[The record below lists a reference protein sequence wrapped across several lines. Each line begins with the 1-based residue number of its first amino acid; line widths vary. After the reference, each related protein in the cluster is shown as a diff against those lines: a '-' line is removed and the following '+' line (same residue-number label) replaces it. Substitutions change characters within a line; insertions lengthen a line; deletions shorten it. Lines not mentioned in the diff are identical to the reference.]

1 MTQQDVEQLTKL
13 LKENSDCVLF
23 IKDFILRFRFADLAS
38 HTKST
43 PSYIKGK
50 AKLDT
55 TEKIVDKYSKDA
67 EKIIKEYE
75 DEVKRI
81 CDKDHVQN
89 YCEND
94 QLLLL
99 KEELDI
105 AKKSSFDK
113 ILHQYNNIDGY
124 NYTNGVPSDFMLYT
138 FYFTYITSDE
148 FVYDKD
154 NPYIVELF
162 DKITRYINVRSKIE
176 LNKTNIEGLIIEFN
190 KMCDN
195 SIKKYW
201 SKTKKDYFSEIKEV
215 FQYDFYANDDTQLIE
230 AKINDDGRLT
240 LYSKVLDYLKTLT
253 KYVEPM
259 SAEEKYADLDT
270 DTILNMGSASETE
283 EEKMNSEK
291 LKQIKRIALMFT
303 ALKRIESDT
312 ETSYFSEYIDDDN
325 LKNALTIKKRLE
337 DYGITIDNM
346 ATSTAY
352 TTTEERATIKMYTN
366 ALESVT
372 RREAK
377 ELRELSDRA
386 VNWYK
391 DNNSKI
397 DDGSAFEAFNEVDWS
412 TPSQIAK
419 DNETHD
425 FFFIQE
431 KKSPADEM
439 KRALDEA
446 KGLIPKSTGEGLLK
460 NYNFT
465 EDSLY
470 TQYEITS
477 YRYWLRYC
485 TMATLVNCML
495 PMYWPTGLI
504 IAGAPLPLPIIFI
517 PIIVISGRVILVIGI
532 GLCGICPMPMF
543 LLMNVSDIPGFF
555 IPILN
560 TVVDMLKDLSAM
572 TMKLADKSAKKMII
586 ELIKKED
593 DNINRLNAEIKDIN
607 QNIENL
613 RNGVGEDA
621 ETLRSLRKKNG
632 EDTTS
637 KAKKNKNKKQ
647 KRKK

>member
-1 MTQQDVEQLTKL
+1 MTQQDVEQITKL
-13 LKENSDCVLF
+13 LKDNSNCVLF

-38 HTKST
+38 HTKAT

-55 TEKIVDKYSKDA
+55 TEKIVDSYSKDA
-67 EKIIKEYE
+67 EKIIEDYE
-75 DEVKRI
+75 TEVKRI
-81 CDKDHVQN
+81 CDKDHVKA

-99 KEELDI
+99 KEELDN
-105 AKKSSFDK
+105 AKKTAFDK
-113 ILHQYNNIDGY
+113 ILHQYNNIDAY
-124 NYTNGVPSDFMLYT
+124 NYTNGVASDFMLYT

-148 FVYDKD
+148 FVYDKE

-162 DKITRYINVRSKIE
+162 DKLTRYINVRSKIE

-195 SIKKYW
+195 SIKRYW
-201 SKTKKDYFSEIKEV
+201 SKTKKDYYSEIKEI
-215 FQYDFYANDDTQLIE
+215 FQYDFYSNDDTQLIE
-230 AKINDDGRLT
+230 AKINDDGRIT
-240 LYSKVLDYLKTLT
+240 LYSKVLDYLKALT
-253 KYVEPM
+253 KYVEPI
-259 SAEEKYADLDT
+259 SAEEKYANLDT
-270 DTILNMGSASETE
+270 DTILNMGSTSETE
-283 EEKMNSEK
+283 EEKQNSEK

-312 ETSYFSEYIDDDN
+312 DTSYFSEYIDDEN
-325 LKNALTIKKRLE
+325 LKNTFTIKNKLETYGLTI
-337 DYGITIDNM
+337 DSI
-346 ATSTAY
+346 ATATTY
-352 TTTEERATIKMYTN
+352 TTSAERSTIKIYTN
-366 ALESVT
+366 TLENVT

-377 ELRELSDRA
+377 ELRELSDKA
-386 VNWYK
+386 INWYIE
-391 DNNSKI
+391 NNSKI
-397 DDGSAFEAFNEVDWS
+397 DDGSAFECFNEVDWS
-412 TPSQIAK
+412 GSSLVMKNDEA
-419 DNETHD
+419 HD
-425 FFFIQE
+425 FFFIEE
-431 KKSPADEM
+431 KTSPSEEM
-439 KRALDEA
+439 KKAMDEA
-446 KGLIPKSTGEGLLK
+446 KGLIPKNKGEGVFK
-460 NYNFT
+460 DYEYT
-465 EDSLY
+465 EDSLF

-495 PMYWPTGLI
+495 PMYWPTGILI
-504 IAGAPLPLPIIFI
+504 LGAPMPLPIIFI

-572 TMKLADKSAKKMII
+572 TMKLADKSAKTMIAQ
-586 ELIKKED
+586 LIKKED
-593 DNINRLNAEIKDIN
+593 DNINKLNEEISEI
-607 QNIENL
+607 QRNIENL

-621 ETLRSLRKKNG
+621 EALRSLRKKNG

-637 KAKKNKNKKQ
+637 KGKKNKKKN
-647 KRKK
+647 RKERK

>member
-13 LKENSDCVLF
+13 LKDNSDCVLF

-38 HTKST
+38 HTKT
-43 PSYIKGK
+43 TASYIKGT
-50 AKLDT
+50 AKIDT
-55 TEKIVDKYSKDA
+55 TEKIIDAYSKDA
-67 EKIIKEYE
+67 ERIIEDYE
-75 DEVKRI
+75 NEVKRI
-81 CDKDHVQN
+81 CDKDNVQN

-99 KEELDI
+99 KEELDN
-105 AKKSSFDK
+105 AKKTAFDK

-124 NYTNGVPSDFMLYT
+124 NYTTGVPSDFMLYT

-162 DKITRYINVRSKIE
+162 DKISRYINVRSRIE

-215 FQYDFYANDDTQLIE
+215 FQYDFYANDDTQLLE
-230 AKINDDGRLT
+230 AKINDDNRIT
-240 LYSKVLDYLKTLT
+240 LYSKVLDYLKMLT
-253 KYVEPM
+253 KYVEPI
-259 SAEEKYADLDT
+259 SAEEKYANLDT
-270 DTILNMGSASETE
+270 DTILNMGSTSETE
-283 EEKMNSEK
+283 DEKKNSEK

-312 ETSYFSEYIDDDN
+312 DTSYFSEYIDDNN
-325 LKNALTIKKRLE
+325 LKNVFTIKNKIDE
-337 DYGITIDNM
+337 YGITIDNI
-346 ATSTAY
+346 ATSTAF
-352 TTTEERATIKMYTN
+352 TTAEERSIIKMYTT
-366 ALESVT
+366 ALENVT

-377 ELRELSDRA
+377 ELREISDKA
-386 VNWYK
+386 INWYI
-391 DNNSKI
+391 NNSSKI

-412 TPSQIAK
+412 PSSQIMKSEEA
-419 DNETHD
+419 HD

-431 KKSPADEM
+431 KTSPADEM
-439 KRALDEA
+439 KRAMDEA
-446 KGLIPKSTGEGLLK
+446 KGLVPKSTGEGLLK
-460 NYNFT
+460 DYNFT

-495 PMYWPTGLI
+495 PMYWPTGLL

-517 PIIVISGRVILVIGI
+517 PIVVISSRVILVIGI

-572 TMKLADKSAKKMII
+572 TMKLADKSAKQMII

-593 DNINRLNAEIKDIN
+593 DNINKLNAEIKEIH

-621 ETLRSLRKKNG
+621 ETLRSLRKKNN

-637 KAKKNKNKKQ
+637 KGKKKKKKNKKEKK
-647 KRKK
+647 

>member
-1 MTQQDVEQLTKL
+1 MTQQDIEQITKL
-13 LKENSDCVLF
+13 LKDNSNCVLF

-38 HTKST
+38 HTKTTS
-43 PSYIKGK
+43 SYIKGT

-55 TEKIVDKYSKDA
+55 TEKIIDSYSKDA
-67 EKIIKEYE
+67 EKIIEDYE
-75 DEVKRI
+75 AEVKRI
-81 CDKDHVQN
+81 CDKDHVKI

-99 KEELDI
+99 KEELDN
-105 AKKSSFDK
+105 AKKTAFDK
-113 ILHQYNNIDGY
+113 ILHQYNNIDAY
-124 NYTNGVPSDFMLYT
+124 NYTNGVASDFMLYT

-148 FVYDKD
+148 FVYDKE

-162 DKITRYINVRSKIE
+162 DKLTRYINVRSKIE

-201 SKTKKDYFSEIKEV
+201 SKTKKDYYSEIKEI
-215 FQYDFYANDDTQLIE
+215 FQYDFYSNDDTQLIE
-230 AKINDDGRLT
+230 AKINDDGRIT
-240 LYSKVLDYLKTLT
+240 LYSKVLDYLKILT

-259 SAEEKYADLDT
+259 SAEEKYANLDT
-270 DTILNMGSASETE
+270 DTILNMGSTSETE
-283 EEKMNSEK
+283 DEKKNSEK

-312 ETSYFSEYIDDDN
+312 DTSYFSEYIDDEN
-325 LKNALTIKKRLE
+325 LNNIFTIKNKLDTYGLTI
-337 DYGITIDNM
+337 DSI
-346 ATSTAY
+346 ATATTY
-352 TTTEERATIKMYTN
+352 TTSSERSTIKMYTN

-377 ELRELSDRA
+377 ELREISDKA
-386 VNWYK
+386 INWYIK
-391 DNNSKI
+391 NNSKI
-397 DDGSAFEAFNEVDWS
+397 DDGSAFECFNEVDWS
-412 TPSQIAK
+412 SSSLVMK
-419 DNETHD
+419 NNEAHD
-425 FFFIQE
+425 FFFIEE
-431 KKSPADEM
+431 KMSPTEEM
-439 KRALDEA
+439 KKAIDEA
-446 KGLIPKSTGEGLLK
+446 KGLIPKNKGEGLFK
-460 NYNFT
+460 DYEYT
-465 EDSLY
+465 EDSLF

-485 TMATLVNCML
+485 TVATIVNCML
-495 PMYWPTGLI
+495 PMYWPTGIL

-572 TMKLADKSAKKMII
+572 TMKLADKSAKTMIAQ
-586 ELIKKED
+586 LIKKED
-593 DNINRLNAEIKDIN
+593 DNINKLNDEISEI
-607 QNIENL
+607 QRNIENL

-621 ETLRSLRKKNG
+621 EALRSLRKKNG

-637 KAKKNKNKKQ
+637 KGKKNKKKN
-647 KRKK
+647 RKERK